1 MEKIK
6 KKKMMNVKTERFM
19 YARKQNEMMRGR
31 MIETRLKQRTTTSG
45 ATVALINGD
54 ANNL

>member
-1 MEKIK
+1 
-6 KKKMMNVKTERFM
+6 MMNVKTEGFM